1 MLSKKKSPIKKRKSS
16 PIKKRKSSLIKK
28 RKSSLIKKRK
38 SSSIKKRK
46 RKSKRN
52 RDDGCFESFFNLF
65 RTRVIPVNN
74 NPQEDSVLSRN
85 DNRLV
90 PSSVNVTNINDDRS
104 SANAERSERNLP
116 SSSISP
122 NQGT

>member
-16 PIKKRKSSLIKK
+16 P
-28 RKSSLIKKRK
+28 
-38 SSSIKKRK
+38 IKKRK

-90 PSSVNVTNINDDRS
+90 PSSVNVINDDRS